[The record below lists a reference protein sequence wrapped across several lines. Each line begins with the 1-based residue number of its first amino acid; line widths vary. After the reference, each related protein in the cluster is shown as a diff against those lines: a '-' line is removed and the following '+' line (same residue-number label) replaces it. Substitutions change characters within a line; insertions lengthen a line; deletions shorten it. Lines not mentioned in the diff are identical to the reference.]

1 MVVVAVTGTS
11 TDLGPRLRHLLD
23 RDRDINRIVDLDG
36 GGDLK
41 PLLEGVDVA
50 VDLANDADRTRRL
63 LDAAGGAGV
72 GHVVLLSTAMVYGA
86 WPDNPVPLTEDAP
99 LRPNPGFALAADR
112 VEAERL
118 LGDWLDAHPGSTAAI
133 LRPTVILCEGTLDR
147 LPGALLAAADLRAG
161 DEAPAQFVH
170 LDDVAS
176 AVQLAVA
183 QRLDGVFN
191 VAPEGWIAGEQVRAL
206 AGPRPR
212 VRLPERLARRLSER
226 RWPGLLPYATD
237 PWVVASDRLRAAGWH
252 PRESNEEAFVAG
264 HQPGPLANLSPK
276 RRQELALAGAAVGIV
291 GAVAGIV
298 ALVRRRRGTTP

>member
-1 MVVVAVTGTS
+1 MAVVAVTGTS
-11 TDLGPRLRHLLD
+11 TDLGTRLRQMLD
-23 RDRDINRIVDLDG
+23 GHAFVDLDR

-50 VDLANDADRTRRL
+50 VDLGTDAERTRRL

-118 LGDWLDAHPGSTAAI
+118 VADWLDAHPGSTATI
-133 LRPTVILCEGTLDR
+133 LRPTLVLCEGSLDR
-147 LPGALLAAADLRAG
+147 LPAALRAAADMRAG

-170 LDDVAS
+170 VDDVAT
-176 AVQLAVA
+176 AVELAVGE
-183 QRLDGVFN
+183 RLEGVFN
-191 VAPEGWIAGEQVRAL
+191 VAPEGWIAGDQVRAL

-237 PWVVASDRLRAAGWH
+237 PWVVASDRLRRAGWQ

-264 HQPGPLANLSPK
+264 HRPGPLADLSPK
-276 RRQELALAGAAVGIV
+276 RRQELALGAMALG
-291 GAVAGIV
+291 VAGLVVGVV
-298 ALVRRRRGTTP
+298 ALLRRRRRR

>member
-1 MVVVAVTGTS
+1 MAVVAVTGTS
-11 TDLGPRLRHLLD
+11 TDLGKRLRQLLD
-23 RDRDINRIVDLDG
+23 GHALVDLDR

-50 VDLANDADRTRRL
+50 VDLGTDAERTRRL

-118 LGDWLDAHPGSTAAI
+118 VADWLDAHPGSMVTI
-133 LRPTVILCEGTLDR
+133 LRPTVVLCEGTLDR
-147 LPGALLAAADLRAG
+147 LPAALRAAADMRAG

-170 LDDVAS
+170 VDDVAT
-176 AVQLAVA
+176 AVQLAVGE
-183 QRLDGVFN
+183 RLEGVFN
-191 VAPEGWIAGEQVRAL
+191 VAPEGWIAGDQVRAL

-237 PWVVASDRLRAAGWH
+237 PWVVASDRLRGAGWQ

-264 HQPGPLANLSPK
+264 HRPGPLADLSPK
-276 RRQELALAGAAVGIV
+276 RRQELALGAMALGVGGLVV
-291 GAVAGIV
+291 GVV
-298 ALVRRRRGTTP
+298 ALLRRRRGGG